1 MLKDL
6 VNTVRMMSKSFVLR
20 NFLFLNEVK
29 ELNQWTINNCH
40 QHFFEDAGMDPD
52 NPNTRFTTRF
62 PNESVAPNID
72 YPEIAHTVRKRIVK
86 YFHLENCK
94 SPSSY
99 SHGIVNGIGYSGGRI
114 EEHIDPTYY
123 PNTKTVHF
131 NAITQQADVGGHTII
146 GGVEYNDIKPT
157 DLLIYQVSEIHH
169 EVTVTKGNTP
179 RILWV
184 FGFCLNNEKIKEI
197 FP

>member
-20 NFLFLNEVK
+20 NFLFQDNVR
-29 ELNQWTINNCH
+29 ELNQWTLDNCH
-40 QHFFEDAGMDPD
+40 QEFFEDANMDPD
-52 NPNTRFTTRF
+52 NPGTRFTTRF
-62 PNESVAPNID
+62 PNEDVAPDIQ
-72 YPEIAHTVRKRIVK
+72 YPNAAHIVRQRIIN
-86 YFHLENCK
+86 YFDLDGYK
-94 SPSSY
+94 GPPSY

-131 NAITQQADVGGHTII
+131 NAITQQADRGGHTII
-146 GGVEYNDIKPT
+146 GGVEYNDLDAT
-157 DLLIYQVSEIHH
+157 DLLIYQVSEVHH
-169 EVTVTKGNTP
+169 EVTVTEGNKP

-184 FGFCLNNEKIKEI
+184 FGFCLDDKKIGEI
-197 FP
+197 FL